1 MTEDH
6 RHHHCDGDD
15 TPDLHPRL
23 RHGEQIVDQS
33 GDHHQHAAEGEEL
46 QAEGLEDQH
55 QREDAEPVPAKIPVD
70 ATQRDTIDA
79 VVSIFETGHLPE
91 TDAYSKVTVLGDGAG
106 ISYGCHQATARSGAL
121 EAVIDE
127 FYVRGGQLRLGN
139 EHEPV
144 SAETAKA
151 IAARSARSP
160 TPTVSREVRDLMHA
174 LEAAGHSPVMRAAQ
188 RHVFDRDYWLP
199 AFAQGQELGLRYAL
213 SYLALYDLAIHS
225 GLDRLAKQRPLFPE
239 LPPSRGGGAT
249 VCSTPRTARST
260 CPPTVRAAASGTPR
274 SRAARRTRSA

>member
-1 MTEDH
+1 MGVLSWF
-6 RHHHCDGDD
+6 RK
-15 TPDLHPRL
+15 
-23 RHGEQIVDQS
+23 
-33 GDHHQHAAEGEEL
+33 
-46 QAEGLEDQH
+46 
-55 QREDAEPVPAKIPVD
+55 REDAEPVPAKIPVD

-239 LPPSRGGGAT
+239 LPPSRGGGERMWVVGLLKSRRWWLAGSTREIVRKT
-249 VCSTPRTARST
+249 VYRVDELLDLCDAQRWTLELPLEVRGVVIGEQPR
-260 CPPTVRAAASGTPR
+260 RAS
-274 SRAARRTRSA
+274 